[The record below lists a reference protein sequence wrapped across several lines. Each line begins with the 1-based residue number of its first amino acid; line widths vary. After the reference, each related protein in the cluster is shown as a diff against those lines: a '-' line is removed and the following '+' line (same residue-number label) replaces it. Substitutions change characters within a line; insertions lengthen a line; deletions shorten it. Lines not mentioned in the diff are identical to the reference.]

1 MVEYILGNYLV
12 ESNKI
17 SSENLNA
24 VLEQMNAVRV
34 KLGLIAVAEGFMTTE
49 QAEIVNKLQITCDK
63 RFGDIAVEQGYL
75 TNEQVGKLLQEQGN
89 TYFMFVQ
96 TLVDL
101 ELLEMDEVDGILDEF
116 KKIKGYTNT
125 ELEDIKSDDV
135 DRIIPLYLTADT
147 KKNQELAGVAIRTII
162 RLIDR
167 RVYIGEA
174 TIVKDAKFKAM
185 VSQKLQGENSLTVA
199 LAEKNGALLELCGIF
214 GQDVFESLDEDALDA
229 AGEFINCLNG
239 LYASARS
246 RAGEFLELFPPEY
259 CVEGA
264 ALSGDVCVIPVFI
277 QGKELYFVVA

>member
-12 ESNKI
+12 ESNMI

-147 KKNQELAGVAIRTII
+147 KKYQELAGVAIRTII

-174 TIVKDAKFKAM
+174 TIIKDAKFKAM

-199 LAEKNGALLELCGIF
+199 LAEKNGALLELCSIF
-214 GQDVFESLDEDALDA
+214 GQEVFESLDEDALDA

>member
-34 KLGLIAVAEGFMTTE
+34 KLGL
-49 QAEIVNKLQITCDK
+49 
-63 RFGDIAVEQGYL
+63 IAVEQGYL

-147 KKNQELAGVAIRTII
+147 KKYQELAGVAIRTII

-214 GQDVFESLDEDALDA
+214 GQEVFESLDEDALDA

-259 CVEGA
+259 CIEGA

>member
-101 ELLEMDEVDGILDEF
+101 DLLAMDEVDSILDEF
-116 KKIKGYTNT
+116 KKVKGYTNT

-135 DRIIPLYLTADT
+135 DRIIPLYLNADT
-147 KKNQELAGVAIRTII
+147 KKYQELAGVAIRTII

-174 TIVKDAKFKAM
+174 AIVKDAKFDAI

-199 LAEKNGALLELCGIF
+199 LAEKSGALLELCGIF
-214 GQDVFESLDEDALDA
+214 GQEAFEQLDEDALDA
-229 AGEFINCLNG
+229 AGEFVNCLNG

-246 RAGEFLELFPPEY
+246 RAGEFLELYPPEY
-259 CVEGA
+259 SADSVT
-264 ALSGDVCVIPVFI
+264 LTGDICVIPVFI
-277 QGKELYFVVA
+277 LGKELYFVVA

>member
-101 ELLEMDEVDGILDEF
+101 ELLEMDEVDSILDEF
-116 KKIKGYTNT
+116 KKVKGYTNT
-125 ELEDIKSDDV
+125 ELGDIKSDDV
-135 DRIIPLYLTADT
+135 DRIIPLYLNADT
-147 KKNQELAGVAIRTII
+147 KKYQELAGVAIRTII

-174 TIVKDAKFKAM
+174 AVVKDANFKAM
-185 VSQKLQGENSLTVA
+185 VSQKLQGEDSLTVA
-199 LAEKNGALLELCGIF
+199 LAEKDGALLELCGIF
-214 GQDVFESLDEDALDA
+214 GQEAFESLDEDALDA

-246 RAGEFLELFPPEY
+246 RAGEFLELFPPEF
-259 CVEGA
+259 CVDGA
-264 ALSGDVCVIPVFI
+264 ALSGDACVIPVFI
-277 QGKELYFVVA
+277 QGKELNFVVA

>member
-1 MVEYILGNYLV
+1 MVEYILGNYLI

-17 SSENLNA
+17 SSENLAA

-49 QAEIVNKLQITCDK
+49 QAEEVNKLQATCDK

-75 TNEQVGKLLQEQGN
+75 TDEQVGKLLKEQGN

-101 ELLEMDEVDGILDEF
+101 ELLDMDTVDSVWEEF
-116 KKIKGYTNT
+116 KKAKGYTNT
-125 ELEDIKSDDV
+125 EFEDIKSDDV
-135 DRIIPLYLTADT
+135 DRIIPLYLDQDT
-147 KKNQELAGVAIRTII
+147 KKYQELIGIAVRTII

-167 RVYIGEA
+167 QVYIGEA
-174 TIVKDAKFKAM
+174 TILEDAKFGAM
-185 VSQKLQGENSLTVA
+185 VSQKLEGEGGLQVA
-199 LAEKNGALLELCGIF
+199 LAEKDGALLKLCSVF
-214 GQDVFESLDEDALDA
+214 GQENFATLDEDALDA

-259 CVEGA
+259 RVDGVTLTGVACMV
-264 ALSGDVCVIPVFI
+264 PVFI
-277 QGKELYFVVA
+277 QGKELCLVIA